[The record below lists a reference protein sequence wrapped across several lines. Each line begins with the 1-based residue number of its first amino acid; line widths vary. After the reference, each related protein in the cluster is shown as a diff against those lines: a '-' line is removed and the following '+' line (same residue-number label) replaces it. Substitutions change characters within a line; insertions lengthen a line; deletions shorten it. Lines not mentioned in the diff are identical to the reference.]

1 MRRPQARH
9 PCGSS
14 SARRPGP
21 SVTLMLKTRCTRRPR
36 LTDCWAAARCDSYGS
51 AIASK
56 WSSSVRLHLTSVA
69 GRCRSRRR
77 SAVAKP
83 RCLEVPWAS
92 QAYSVVVVGFV
103 LAADEAFLTS
113 CRREAVAVA
122 VPRDDATYHAC
133 YRTFSGASPL
143 VLFAAARLL
152 FTPPVHAFHPQPLS
166 CSHELSERLC
176 LGLAAFN
183 G

>member
-36 LTDCWAAARCDSYGS
+36 LTDCWAAARCDSYAS

-113 CRREAVAVA
+113 CRREAVAVV
-122 VPRDDATYHAC
+122 VPSDDATYSRLLPHLLC
-133 YRTFSGASPL
+133 GLPSRPIHSCTPL
-143 VLFAAARLL
+143 VHTSCPRVSSTASIL
-152 FTPPVHAFHPQPLS
+152 FTRTL
-166 CSHELSERLC
+166 
-176 LGLAAFN
+176 
-183 G
+183 